1 MSANDP
7 KRTLG
12 RRHLVRLGPRMHWVM
27 PTYAAFFDA
36 VVSSSCPS
44 IVAAGSIGER
54 GRRSFSVTGGQGY

>member
-12 RRHLVRLGPRMHWVM
+12 RHLVRLGPRIHWVI
-27 PTYAAFFDA
+27 PTYDAFLDTL
-36 VVSSSCPS
+36 VSSSCPS

-54 GRRSFSVTGGQGY
+54 GRRSFSVTCGHGY